1 MKIFSF
7 FLILTTNLV
16 WSQEIAPSI
25 LKYTAN
31 NKGKFF
37 VFWGGNREN
46 FTKSDIRFWGANY
59 DFTIKDVVA
68 DDRPKG
74 WHIDYIN
81 PTRMTIPQTNFR
93 FGYFFS
99 QHYNISIGVDH
110 MKYVMRQFQTVNMS
124 GTIASNLGFDG
135 LYNNQA
141 TALTEDFLTFEHT
154 DGLNYINTEIARVDD
169 ISGIFRLS
177 NTDKFQINLT
187 EGVGVGLLFP
197 KTNTM
202 LMGQDRHDEFH
213 ISGFGLAAKAGL
225 QFLVFKHYFVQT
237 ELKGGY
243 INMSDIRTTYN
254 STDKA
259 AQSFMFLE
267 RIVAFGGM
275 WRF

>member
-1 MKIFSF
+1 MKLFSF
-7 FLILTTNLV
+7 FVVLVTNIV
-16 WSQEIAPSI
+16 SSQEIVPS
-25 LKYTAN
+25 LQKYTDT

-46 FTKSDIRFWGANY
+46 FTKSDIRFWGNNY

-99 QHYNISIGVDH
+99 HHYNISIGVDH
-110 MKYVMRQFQTVNMS
+110 MKYVMRQFQTVDIS
-124 GTIASNLGFDG
+124 GAIASNQGFNG
-135 LYNNQA
+135 IYNNQA
-141 TALTEDFLTFEHT
+141 ITLTENFLTFEHT
-154 DGLNYINTEIARVDD
+154 DGLNYVNTEIARVDD
-169 ISGIFRLS
+169 ISSIFRLS

-202 LMGQDRHDEFH
+202 LMGQERHDEFH
-213 ISGFGLAAKAGL
+213 ISGFGFAAKAGL

-243 INMSDIRTTYN
+243 INMNDIRTTYSN
-254 STDKA
+254 TDRA
-259 AQSFMFLE
+259 AQSFLFLE
-267 RIVAFGGM
+267 RIIAFGGM